1 MAEIVVALDVS
12 SEDEA
17 LHLIDRLP
25 DLGWAKIGPMLFL
38 RAGTAV
44 IKALKDRGVKVFL
57 DLKWYDIP
65 SAVSGAV
72 EAALE
77 LGVDLATVHALGG
90 AEMLRVAAKAKGS
103 M

>member
-1 MAEIVVALDVS
+1 MAEIIVAPDVS

-25 DLGWAKIGPMLFL
+25 DLRWAKNGPMLFL
-38 RAGTAV
+38 KAGTAV
-44 IKALKDRGVKVFL
+44 IAALKDRGVKVFL

-65 SAVSGAV
+65 SEVTGAV
-72 EAALE
+72 ETARE

-90 AEMLRVAAKAKGS
+90 SEMLRGAAGAKGS

>member
-25 DLGWAKIGPMLFL
+25 DLRWAKIGPILFL

-57 DLKWYDIP
+57 DLKC
-65 SAVSGAV
+65 SGSRPRPRAPC
-72 EAALE
+72 
-77 LGVDLATVHALGG
+77 DW
-90 AEMLRVAAKAKGS
+90 LR
-103 M
+103 